1 MFDMIY
7 KAALSLKQRSL
18 KLIRSFVVSN
28 DEEALISLGR
38 LITNPKE
45 CLIGQNNPDIFEY
58 PEFGGTFSLPNL
70 KFKSGDHTFGWIE
83 GIEVNRN
90 GGVATI
96 NHIAT
101 QNHLVGLGLGRRIA
115 YGIASLLQE
124 RYQIKEIHFCETH
137 STKRDDYHKFFT
149 KKLDAK
155 HISERFSE
163 KWVWVL
169 PANAK

>member
-7 KAALSLKQRSL
+7 EAALLLKQRSL

-28 DEEALISLGR
+28 EEEALISLGR
-38 LITNPKE
+38 LIANPKE
-45 CLIGQNNPDIFEY
+45 CLIGQNNSDIFEY

-149 KKLDAK
+149 KKLGAK

-163 KWVWVL
+163 KWVWEL